1 MRHLEKGEKSAI
13 ISTLEGLPPL
23 YTIAAILYSV
33 EGKNMKQFDIIL
45 RSFQDVQEFVE
56 IATIQPF
63 RVLVGND
70 RSRVNAKS
78 FMGMFSLNYAEPVQ
92 VRADCSEMDYEHFK
106 SAVGKFLAI

>member
-1 MRHLEKGEKSAI
+1 
-13 ISTLEGLPPL
+13 
-23 YTIAAILYSV
+23 
-33 EGKNMKQFDIIL
+33 MKQFDIIL

-70 RSRVNAKS
+70 RSWVNAKS

-106 SAVGKFLAI
+106 STVGKFLAI

>member
-1 MRHLEKGEKSAI
+1 M
-13 ISTLEGLPPL
+13 
-23 YTIAAILYSV
+23 
-33 EGKNMKQFDIIL
+33 EGKNVKQFEIML

-78 FMGMFSLNYAEPVQ
+78 FMGMFSLNYAEPIQ
-92 VRADCSEMDYEHFK
+92 VRADCSETDCRQFM
-106 SAVGKFLAI
+106 SAVNKFLAI